1 MHLSFSALAPPNT
14 GFNHQVRHR
23 HCAGVARCKLLMLL
37 LLKVTARLVY
47 RRMSGEKMDATVSN
61 AFYFVHPFSPKTF
74 VVPFGPRYSFPA
86 SANVARSLSRFLL

>member
-1 MHLSFSALAPPNT
+1 
-14 GFNHQVRHR
+14 
-23 HCAGVARCKLLMLL
+23 MLL
-37 LLKVTARLVY
+37 LLKVTARLAY